1 MKRFFEVGLIFILI
15 FLLSGCESSSSKSP
29 KLANPDAKY
38 VGDYEKDGLY
48 SKILE
53 IESCTDPDK
62 LSDIL
67 SNIYQ
72 SKFTY
77 EKLEYDNKKNKLSF
91 KGSDM
96 ELLIGIDG
104 YYKIREDIMAKPN
117 VYLFFQEFDDGQG
130 SITAD
135 IPTFIM
141 DKYGSY
147 LVEEDEYKYDT
158 SELDGE
164 EKLYVT
170 AWSILDLYMCERSY
184 IEDDAN
190 KDVYSRWTNDMSF
203 FLEFEYLTT
212 DYLQKIGVA
221 VKDEITGETP
231 SSEQTLTDDT
241 QSDENSKGE
250 MENTFGVKPDGYF
263 EEPDMNELEIIKEV
277 ASCTDPDEFCDILF
291 KIYNCEFRYD
301 VLSWD
306 YNYKHLK
313 SDNSGSY
320 YFVKLFYTER
330 PKFAHRDMI
339 SDKAYLF
346 YRAFYQEGKN
356 EPRFSKYPL
365 FVMDNKGTYIIFEDK
380 DSYVIGWSP
389 LELYA
394 GYNGL
399 FRDMYPQEIQMYK
412 DLISGFKNT
421 VQVTEFF
428 DKVGK
433 YTETND

>member
-15 FLLSGCESSSSKSP
+15 FLLSGCGSSSSKSP
-29 KLANPDAKY
+29 KLKNLEAKY
-38 VGDYEKDGLY
+38 VGDYENDGLY

-62 LSDIL
+62 LTKILKDIYGE
-67 SNIYQ
+67 NFVY
-72 SKFTY
+72 K
-77 EKLEYDNKKNKLSF
+77 ELEYDSKKDIFYF
-91 KGSDM
+91 KNSQTPV
-96 ELLIGIDG
+96 LPVIRA
-104 YYKIREDIMAKPN
+104 YYKMREDIEAKPT

-130 SITAD
+130 PVTSD

-147 LVEEDEYKYDT
+147 LVEEYEYST
-158 SELDGE
+158 VESTGE
-164 EKLYVT
+164 EVIYITV
-170 AWSILDLYMCERSY
+170 WSTLDLYMCERAY
-184 IEDDAN
+184 IADDAN
-190 KDVYSRWTNDMSF
+190 KDLYSSWTNGMSF

-212 DYLQKIGVA
+212 DYLQKIGVV
-221 VKDEITGETP
+221 VKDKIIGETP
-231 SSEQTLTDDT
+231 SSEQTLIDDT
-241 QSDENSKGE
+241 QFDENSNGE
-250 MENTFGVKPDGYF
+250 MENTFGVKADSYF
-263 EEPDMNELEIIKEV
+263 EEPDINELEIIKEV
-277 ASCTDPDEFCDILF
+277 DSCTDPDEFCNILF

-320 YFVKLFYTER
+320 YFVTLFYTQR

-346 YRAFYQEGKN
+346 YRAFYLEGEN

-365 FVMDNKGTYIIFEDK
+365 FIMDNNRTYIIFEDV
-380 DSYVIGWSP
+380 DTYLIGWSP

-412 DLISGFKNT
+412 DLIEGFKNT
-421 VQVTEFF
+421 VEVTEFF
-428 DKVGK
+428 DKVRK
-433 YTETND
+433 YTET

>member
-1 MKRFFEVGLIFILI
+1 MKRFFKVGLIFILI
-15 FLLSGCESSSSKSP
+15 FLLSGCGSLSSKSP

-38 VGDYEKDGLY
+38 VGDYENDGLY

-62 LSDIL
+62 LTKMLKDIYGE
-67 SNIYQ
+67 NFVY
-72 SKFTY
+72 T
-77 EKLEYDNKKNKLSF
+77 ELEYDSGKDIFYF
-91 KGSDM
+91 KDSQTPV
-96 ELLIGIDG
+96 LAGINA
-104 YYKIREDIMAKPN
+104 YYKMRENIMAKPT

-130 SITAD
+130 PITSD
-135 IPTFIM
+135 TPTFIM

-147 LVEEDEYKYDT
+147 LVEEDEYEYSI

-164 EKLYVT
+164 EKLYIT
-170 AWSILDLYMCERSY
+170 AWSTLDLYMCERSY
-184 IEDDAN
+184 IEDDTN
-190 KDVYSRWTNDMSF
+190 KDIYSSWTNGMSF
-203 FLEFEYLTT
+203 FQEFEYLTT
-212 DYLQKIGVA
+212 DYLQKIGVD

-231 SSEQTLTDDT
+231 SNEQTLIDDT
-241 QSDENSKGE
+241 QFDENSNGE
-250 MENTFGVKPDGYF
+250 VGNTFGVKADSYF
-263 EEPDMNELEIIKEV
+263 EEPDINELEIIKEV
-277 ASCTDPDEFCDILF
+277 DSCTDPDEFCNILF

-306 YNYKHLK
+306 YNYKQLK

-320 YFVKLFYTER
+320 YNVRLFYTQR

-346 YRAFYQEGKN
+346 YRAFYVEGEN

-365 FVMDNKGTYIIFEDK
+365 FIMDNKGTYIIFKDTK
-380 DSYVIGWSP
+380 DSIIGWSP

-412 DLISGFKNT
+412 DLIRGFKNT
-421 VQVTEFF
+421 VEVTEFF
-428 DKVGK
+428 DKVRK
-433 YTETND
+433 YAET